1 MTIGQTFMRYYR
13 YATDTGVLALDNYQE
28 FVRVF
33 ELSLSGVPITWFRG
47 IKDRYQTIP
56 EFKAAFLGRFNRWGQ
71 TVKQLSNAWNTLR
84 FDMQKNDLD
93 SFTIDLRLLGDILH
107 MTPEQTLEKFKDSFD
122 SEISAHLLEADDI
135 ETAKNKAQ
143 QLIFL
148 YQNKQGTTA
157 STTMLLHEAKAQH
170 EVLEH
175 QLAER
180 STYDQDKDN
189 SNKSQHPD
197 NCSRHSE
204 NNQSYNNTQPNKYN
218 VKGTGWRGANSG
230 NTFRG
235 RSSNRSRYNHP
246 RGRGGYH
253 NVNNQYRQD
262 DQQQN
267 YQRPYGFRR
276 HSGGWQ
282 GRSSQGRPPRRNN
295 YRNYNTYDQPQGLG
309 HPSYKGIPQHRYVC
323 SLCSNHGHYD
333 HQCHYAQQ
341 VMNHATAASIR
352 AQQVEDAAYNYVATN
367 NSVQGVQDNYPTQQ
381 PQTYDTTNNANPNL

>member
-1 MTIGQTFMRYYR
+1 
-13 YATDTGVLALDNYQE
+13 
-28 FVRVF
+28 
-33 ELSLSGVPITWFRG
+33 
-47 IKDRYQTIP
+47 
-56 EFKAAFLGRFNRWGQ
+56 
-71 TVKQLSNAWNTLR
+71 
-84 FDMQKNDLD
+84 MQKNDLD

-148 YQNKQGTTA
+148 YQNKQGPSA
-157 STTMLLHEAKAQH
+157 STTMLLHEAKVQH

-180 STYDQDKDN
+180 SKYDQDKDK
-189 SNKSQHPD
+189 SDKSQHPED
-197 NCSRHSE
+197 YSRHSE
-204 NNQSYNNTQPNKYN
+204 NNQSYNTAQPNKYN
-218 VKGTGWRGANSG
+218 AKSTGWRGTNSG

-235 RSSNRSRYNHP
+235 RSSNRSRYNRP
-246 RGRGGYH
+246 RGRGGYQ

-262 DQQQN
+262 DQQPS

-276 HSGGWQ
+276 RSGGWR

-295 YRNYNTYDQPQGLG
+295 YRNYNAYDQSQGLG

-323 SLCSNHGHYD
+323 SLCSNRGHYD

-352 AQQVEDAAYNYVATN
+352 AQQVEDATYNYAATT
-367 NSVQGVQDNYPTQQ
+367 NSVQGAQADYSTQP